1 MIHHCALL
9 VTIRILRHILLRQYV
24 LVLLINGI
32 INSSSP
38 IRVLILLMAIWYVY
52 VVFVAKVVLIVALG
66 RHVLRQRQCIW
77 AELWGLL
84 LALESDEVRYWVV
97 LGLGGLTNNRKAT
110 ATSRRYVPLT
120 INYVIGTRLRVYIEV
135 LHFTCKIFVALHL

>member
-1 MIHHCALL
+1 MIYHCALL

-66 RHVLRQRQCIW
+66 RHVLR
-77 AELWGLL
+77 
-84 LALESDEVRYWVV
+84 
-97 LGLGGLTNNRKAT
+97 
-110 ATSRRYVPLT
+110 
-120 INYVIGTRLRVYIEV
+120 
-135 LHFTCKIFVALHL
+135 